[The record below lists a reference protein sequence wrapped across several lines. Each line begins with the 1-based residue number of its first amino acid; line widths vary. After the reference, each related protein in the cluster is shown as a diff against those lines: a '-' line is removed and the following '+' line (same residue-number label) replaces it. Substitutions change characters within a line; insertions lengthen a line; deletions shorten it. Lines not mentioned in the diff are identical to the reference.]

1 MGGPGS
7 RKIWLW
13 SWLGF
18 NAVWFA
24 AAAGAAYGLNWP
36 AVAACALYVGA
47 LMLARAF
54 VHASV
59 ALLALIALAGVVA
72 ETVLLAVGV
81 LTYSAHWP
89 LPSIAPLWMG
99 ALWVAYACAVETTAP
114 RLRVHPVYIVATALL
129 APLAYLAG
137 ARLGALVVHDPKVSS
152 WLAISLVWFVA
163 LTATA
168 MAEFAWQRR
177 GRQ

>member
-1 MGGPGS
+1 M
-7 RKIWLW
+7 RKTGLW

-24 AAAGAAYGLNWP
+24 AAAGAANGLNWP
-36 AVAACALYVGA
+36 AVVACFLYVTA
-47 LMLARAF
+47 LALARAF
-54 VHASV
+54 EHASV
-59 ALLALIALAGVVA
+59 ALLAGITLAGGVG

-81 LTYSAHWP
+81 LTYSAQWP
-89 LPSIAPLWMG
+89 LPNIAPLWMG
-99 ALWVAYACAVETTAP
+99 ALWVAYASAVETTVP

-137 ARLGALVVHDPKVSS
+137 GRMGALVVHGPMISS

-168 MAEFAWQRR
+168 MAEFASQRR
-177 GRQ
+177 SRQ